1 MTPQQQNKTANA
13 ISLYIIGILITMLG
27 WFITEF
33 YDSFKDLKSEVKI
46 IHEKII
52 ILEAKQ

>member
-1 MTPQQQNKTANA
+1 MTPQQHQNATRA
-13 ISLYIIGILITMLG
+13 INTYIIGILITMLG

-33 YDSFKDLKSEVKI
+33 YDSFKELKTEVKI

-52 ILEAKQ
+52 ILEAKK